1 MPNMTQTI
9 SMSRG
14 RTAIEHDLK
23 EYVPHNVNADMTKYN
38 KVLVN
43 ELNGRTL
50 AEYTN
55 DYMKPYIEFYNSKQ
69 RRSDRKK
76 SFDYASDYIK
86 EQNNMASARQSY
98 TAGKLAYEYVIQ
110 FGDHE
115 SMDVNDVV
123 ANTDTYEDIM
133 SMFQE
138 FIISYQE
145 AYPHM
150 RIVLATVHMDE
161 PKGTPHMHILVQP
174 IGEGY
179 KQGLSHQVSLT
190 KALACD
196 GFERSDKKGDR
207 LSLTRWQDDV
217 KDNIMEPILAKH
229 GYSREYREGETHHM
243 PVAMYKR
250 AAAEA
255 DAIIEEAEEK
265 ADKISADAKS
275 EVKELETQVADCKD
289 ELKSLGERNKK
300 IRKEYT
306 MLVDGYELEDGRH
319 NMGYREL
326 LERHKILMKEPERLL
341 ETEEGKKVLVRAE
354 DRIVETVYHRIMTGI
369 TAFVRKSIF
378 EELKQSLVQP
388 IYHAIDKMME
398 GHYFKLNKED
408 EKILTKAIDE
418 TVDDVANDLHIGENI
433 ENDIKEHLPDIQK
446 VREETHREIRRLRH
460 R

>member
-14 RTAIEHDLK
+14 RTAIEHDLR

-38 KVLVN
+38 RVLVN

-123 ANTDTYEDIM
+123 ANPDTYEDIM

-161 PKGTPHMHILVQP
+161 PNGTPHMHILVQP

-255 DAIIEEAEEK
+255 DAIIEEAGEK

-289 ELKSLGERNKK
+289 ELKSLGEKNKK

-326 LERHKILMKEPERLL
+326 LERHKILTQEPERLL
-341 ETEEGKKVLVRAE
+341 ETEEGKKALEKAE
-354 DRIVETVYHRIMTGI
+354 DKIVETVYHRIMTGI
-369 TAFVRKSIF
+369 AAFVRKSIF
-378 EELKQSLVQP
+378 EELKKSLVQP

-418 TVDDVANDLHIGENI
+418 TVDNVTNDLHIGENI

-446 VREETHREIRRLRH
+446 VREETHLEIRRLCH

>member
-1 MPNMTQTI
+1 
-9 SMSRG
+9 
-14 RTAIEHDLK
+14 
-23 EYVPHNVNADMTKYN
+23 
-38 KVLVN
+38 
-43 ELNGRTL
+43 
-50 AEYTN
+50 
-55 DYMKPYIEFYNSKQ
+55 
-69 RRSDRKK
+69 
-76 SFDYASDYIK
+76 
-86 EQNNMASARQSY
+86 
-98 TAGKLAYEYVIQ
+98 
-110 FGDHE
+110 
-115 SMDVNDVV
+115 
-123 ANTDTYEDIM
+123 
-133 SMFQE
+133 
-138 FIISYQE
+138 
-145 AYPHM
+145 M

-161 PKGTPHMHILVQP
+161 PNGTPHMHILVQP

-255 DAIIEEAEEK
+255 DAIIEEAEEQTY
-265 ADKISADAKS
+265 KISSDAKS
-275 EVKELETQVADCKD
+275 EVEELETQVADCKD
-289 ELKSLGERNKK
+289 ELKTLGEKNKK

-326 LERHKILMKEPERLL
+326 LERHRLLTQEPERLL
-341 ETEEGKKVLVRAE
+341 ETEEGKKALAKAE

-378 EELKQSLVQP
+378 EELKKSLAWP